1 MTRLALSWGAG
12 RCNSYLTS
20 RTTDDPFAIERLQ
33 KLMGTKPLRAR
44 KMTPEELAARD
55 REKAEREAAAAAAEE
70 AATAETARLAA
81 AAAWA
86 LLTDEERAAATELEW
101 AYDDDAIP
109 EEGRWS
115 PPAEGEPV
123 RLFSRREFVDHARR
137 VGRPTTGPIPDP
149 DGMVGATVGWLRSTI
164 SLWCRADSRR
174 RGFRREPVHFMTRPE
189 VAEYMGLSRR
199 GLTGVSMPLPD
210 AVLGNRVGWL
220 PATIDLWQTQRP
232 GRGRYPRS

>member
-86 LLTDEERAAATELEW
+86 
-101 AYDDDAIP
+101 
-109 EEGRWS
+109 S
-115 PPAEGEPV
+115 
-123 RLFSRREFVDHARR
+123 LFTS
-137 VGRPTTGPIPDP
+137 
-149 DGMVGATVGWLRSTI
+149 
-164 SLWCRADSRR
+164 
-174 RGFRREPVHFMTRPE
+174 
-189 VAEYMGLSRR
+189 
-199 GLTGVSMPLPD
+199 
-210 AVLGNRVGWL
+210 
-220 PATIDLWQTQRP
+220 
-232 GRGRYPRS
+232 